1 MGRPAQASGG
11 HDIMRRAHRITVI
24 VAAVCLPGA
33 FAGTAITAASAAT
46 AAVGPRATTSCQ
58 YYINASNVHIRYE
71 PDGTDKAL
79 TNKDDLFWSSPYTSS
94 GVVGGQ
100 RWIWGTDLH
109 TSRTG
114 WIGRDYLTLQLCT

>member
-1 MGRPAQASGG
+1 
-11 HDIMRRAHRITVI
+11 MRKAHRITII
-24 VAAVCLPGA
+24 VAALSLTGVL
-33 FAGTAITAASAAT
+33 AGTSITAASAAT
-46 AAVGPRATTSCQ
+46 AGAAAAVGPAATTSCQ

-109 TSRTG
+109 TNRTG